1 LLAVKLDFEL
11 GGLKANAD
19 VLQSSVSQI
28 SRVNVRMRQLLRELL
43 KKQ

>member
-1 LLAVKLDFEL
+1 MLAVKLDFEL
-11 GGLKANAD
+11 DGWQANAY

-28 SRVNVRMRQLLRELL
+28 SRVNVRMRQLLRERL